1 MPLIRTIV
9 RRGSIKRKL
18 GALQLTEQRG
28 FLSYCHESEAANA
41 EKHHTVRRPHNSEQA
56 DCSESL
62 ETDHLA
68 LEAPARHEC
77 SLWPSLGGGQKQP
90 LCPCIRYEDP
100 GRNPCR
106 MVGTDDGNPIGIQ
119 TRGSW
124 KEALIPLRQAEND
137 LENKNQSP
145 QQKTKHPLK
154 LFCPNIIHEI

>member
-1 MPLIRTIV
+1 MNAANTRFEPSLPMPLIRTIV

-18 GALQLTEQRG
+18 GASQLTEQRG
-28 FLSYCHESEAANA
+28 FLSYCRESEAANA

-62 ETDHLA
+62 ESDHLA
-68 LEAPARHEC
+68 LAAPARHEC

-100 GRNPCR
+100 GRNPYR
-106 MVGTDDGNPIGIQ
+106 MVGTDDGNPIGFQ

-124 KEALIPLRQAEND
+124 KEASILLRKWRMILREKSISTAEN
-137 LENKNQSP
+137 
-145 QQKTKHPLK
+145 
-154 LFCPNIIHEI
+154 